1 MLENN
6 AKNQSTINE
15 LINWSTQY
23 LKENGVKNPRTSSEI
38 LLSFTLNL
46 KRIDL
51 YLKYDEIINKEKVTN
66 FKEFI
71 KRRAQKEP
79 LQYIIGIT
87 EFMSIPFKV
96 NPTVFIPRPETELLV
111 EQIMDISKRKWKNEK
126 VVNILDIGT
135 GSGNIAISFA
145 KYINNSHII
154 AIDISD
160 DILKI
165 AEENAK
171 MNDVTEKITFKKLS
185 IFDANQIDFENINI
199 VASNPPYISL
209 NDYLNLEDEVRH
221 YEPEICLQD
230 YGNGLTFFK
239 IICEKSKEWL
249 IDNGFLFM
257 EMGFGESQDVYNII
271 KSYGF
276 SNIKILKDYQQID
289 RVIFCENKK

>member
-15 LINWSTQY
+15 LINWGTQY

-51 YLKYDEIINKEKVTN
+51 YLKYNEIVNNENVIN

-71 KRRAQKEP
+71 ERRAQKEP
-79 LQYIIGIT
+79 IQYIIGIT
-87 EFMSIPFKV
+87 EFMSITFKV
-96 NPTVFIPRPETELLV
+96 NSTVFIPRPETELLV
-111 EQIMDISKRKWKNEK
+111 EQIMDISKRRWENEK
-126 VVNILDIGT
+126 AVNILDIGT

-145 KYINNSHII
+145 KYINNSYIF

-165 AEENAK
+165 AEENAQ
-171 MNDVTEKITFKKLS
+171 MNSVGEKITFKKLS
-185 IFDANQIDFENINI
+185 IFDAEKTDFENINI

-209 NDYLNLEDEVRH
+209 KDYQNLEDEVRH
-221 YEPEICLQD
+221 YEPEIGIQD
-230 YGNGLTFFK
+230 FDDGLSFFK

-257 EMGFGESQDVYNII
+257 EMGLGESQDVCNIV

-289 RVIFCENKK
+289 RVIFCENEK